1 VTAQPE
7 FPTAR
12 ESLAAIEAALPAGD
26 SARALDAL
34 QSLRR
39 LREQLTG
46 WEAELIEAARSAG
59 ASWADLAPPLGVAS
73 RQAAERRYLR
83 LRPGS
88 PGTTREER
96 VRETRDRRA
105 ADRAVTAW
113 ARDNAADLR
122 QLAGQ
127 ITAVSEL
134 PPATRDALAGA
145 LGGDDAADLI
155 GPINSAQEHLTADES
170 DLSDRIDRLTRQT
183 DRLRQDSNDRRRG
196 QPGVQPGS

>member
-1 VTAQPE
+1 MTAQPE

>member
-1 VTAQPE
+1 M
-7 FPTAR
+7 
-12 ESLAAIEAALPAGD
+12 EAALPAGD